1 MGEISSFRS
10 KDESGEKEVAKFL
23 DEKFYKATDFE
34 RIFTKDLQIK
44 GVDTMFSIGSE
55 KIYCD
60 EKVALNY
67 INRYLNTYSFELMFI
82 NRAHKEQVGWFND
95 SSKITT
101 HYLLCYITKCKV
113 DRYPRKED
121 IEEMEVILIS
131 RKALYKYLVDKGL
144 DYNTITSKVENI
156 NKGIDI
162 DMGNIKDGY
171 KFSKSP
177 KFVESPVN
185 ILIPKDILIDLSTV
199 HRILR

>member
-23 DEKFYKATDFE
+23 DEKFYKAPDFE
-34 RIFTKDLQIK
+34 RVFNKDLQIK
-44 GVDTMFSIGSE
+44 GVDTTFSIGSE
-55 KIYCD
+55 RIYCD

-113 DRYPRKED
+113 DKYPVKED
-121 IEEMEVILIS
+121 IEEMEVIFIS
-131 RKALYKYLVDKGL
+131 RMVLYKYLIDKGL
-144 DYNTITSKVENI
+144 DYNSIMYKVENI
-156 NKGIDI
+156 NKGLDT
-162 DMGNIKDGY
+162 DMGNLKNGY

-177 KFVESPVN
+177 KFAESPVN
-185 ILIPKDILIDLSTV
+185 ILIPKEVLIELSTI
-199 HRILR
+199 HRILK